1 MTETYVRVGRK
12 NSNKNVYHTDR
23 DCKRLK
29 SDVRVVAESEVE
41 YQELTLCQWCDPD
54 IENPNAQYDQDHS
67 YQKRLKRAAKKE

>member
-1 MTETYVRVGRK
+1 MTEKYVRVGRK

-67 YQKRLKRAAKKE
+67 YQERLKRAAKNE

>member
-1 MTETYVRVGRK
+1 MTEKYVRVGRK

-54 IENPNAQYDQDHS
+54 IENPNAQHDQDHS
-67 YQKRLKRAAKKE
+67 YQERLKRAAKKE

>member
-1 MTETYVRVGRK
+1 MTKFVRVGRK

-54 IENPNAQYDQDHS
+54 IENPNAQYEQDHG
-67 YQKRLKRAAKKE
+67 YHKALKEAADE